1 MIDKTV
7 ASAAEALAGVR
18 DGAVVLIGGFG
29 GVGEPAHL
37 IAALLEQG
45 ARELTIVGIHAGMQ
59 DDPIGRLVAAG
70 RVRKAIVSWA
80 RSPAGPI
87 PIEALCRAGKAEL
100 ELVPQGTLAE
110 RIKAAGAGVPA
121 FFTAT
126 SVGTPLAHGKELREI
141 DGRSYVLEKAI
152 RADVALIEAW
162 QADRWGNLTYR
173 RAGRNLNPVMA
184 AAAELTIAQAQHLVP
199 LGALDPDH
207 IVTPGIYVHRV
218 LHHPYGNPPF

>member
-7 ASAAEALAGVR
+7 RTAADALAGVR

-29 GVGEPAHL
+29 GAGEPRHL
-37 IAALLEQG
+37 LDALFEQG
-45 ARELTIVGIHAGMQ
+45 ATDLTIVGIHAGMA
-59 DDPIGRLVAAG
+59 DDGIGRLVAAG

-80 RSPAGPI
+80 RNPTGAIPLAAQMAAG
-87 PIEALCRAGKAEL
+87 RAEL

-110 RIKAAGAGVPA
+110 RIHAAGAGVPA

-126 SVGTPLAHGKELREI
+126 SVGTALAAGKETRDI
-141 DGRSYVLEKAI
+141 DGRTYVLEKAI
-152 RADVALIEAW
+152 HGDVALIEAW

-184 AAAELTIAQAQHLVP
+184 AAASLTIAQTQHLVP
-199 LGALDPDH
+199 LGAIDPDH

-218 LHHPYGNPPF
+218 VHIPYGDPPL